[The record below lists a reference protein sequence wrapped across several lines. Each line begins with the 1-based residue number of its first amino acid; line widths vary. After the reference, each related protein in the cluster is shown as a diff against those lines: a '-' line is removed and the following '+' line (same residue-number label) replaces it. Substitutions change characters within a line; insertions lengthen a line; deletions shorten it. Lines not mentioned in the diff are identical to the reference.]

1 LTNRLTKRRER
12 RSDEE
17 YANNIESL
25 SKELPEYGWEAL
37 ISTIDDEKVLISAL
51 LRDAIWCRKD

>member
-1 LTNRLTKRRER
+1 MTNRLTTRHKR

-17 YANNIESL
+17 HANNIEFL

-37 ISTIDDEKVLISAL
+37 ISTIDDEKVLIAA